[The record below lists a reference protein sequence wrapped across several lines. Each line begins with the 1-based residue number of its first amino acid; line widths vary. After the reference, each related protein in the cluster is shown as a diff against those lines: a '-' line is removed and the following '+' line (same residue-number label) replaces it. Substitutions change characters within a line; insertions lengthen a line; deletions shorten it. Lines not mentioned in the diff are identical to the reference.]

1 MNDLNSEIDLRDEAV
16 TRRLAALAHPV
27 RLKLLRHLGHSKSCC
42 VKDLVAR
49 IGMAQSTVSQHL
61 KVLVDA
67 ELVSYRP
74 EQTRSCYTINADA
87 VHSLIGVIEQTLTHC
102 CGGDCGPVQGDDCE
116 DPQRREDA
124 LSHPAGYKDI

>member
-1 MNDLNSEIDLRDEAV
+1 MNDLDSEIDLRDEAV

-27 RLKLLRHLGHSKSCC
+27 RLKLLRHLGRAESCC

-49 IGMAQSTVSQHL
+49 VGMAQSTVSQHL
-61 KVLVDA
+61 KVLVEA

-74 EQTRSCYTINADA
+74 EQTRSCYTINSEA

-102 CGGDCGPVQGDDCE
+102 CGEGCRPAEGSECEELPRRDDATL
-116 DPQRREDA
+116 R
-124 LSHPAGYKDI
+124 PAGYKDI